1 MFAASSRLP
10 GMYLEEDLFSFSASD
25 YSIGPCFLYCLF
37 SDIKTE
43 LADVLLSVG
52 SWTAVTLL
60 HFGNPDYQVAD
71 PQVES
76 EHALEVMDLEHLP
89 SVESETGKLFDAHV
103 PLLVS
108 PSSCSVGVRDQKLK
122 PRLPTELDVFLDNT
136 TMFGDSSFG
145 SKIKARSISFGV
157 PRDPFEVY
165 GKFRPPD
172 PTTFD
177 TPTRWNSWVSP

>member
-1 MFAASSRLP
+1 M
-10 GMYLEEDLFSFSASD
+10 
-25 YSIGPCFLYCLF
+25 
-37 SDIKTE
+37 
-43 LADVLLSVG
+43 
-52 SWTAVTLL
+52 
-60 HFGNPDYQVAD
+60 
-71 PQVES
+71 ES